1 MRKSDAVAFYGT
13 QKKLAAELGRVQA
26 TVAHW
31 GDVVP
36 LQYAYRLE
44 KMTGKKLRI
53 DPSLYPDLSPA
64 SGEKRP

>member
-13 QKKLAAELGRVQA
+13 QKKLADAIGRVQG

-31 GDVVP
+31 GDAVP
-36 LQYAYRLE
+36 LQYAYMLE

-53 DPSLYPDLSPA
+53 DPSLYPNLPP
-64 SGEKRP
+64 ELRKQ